1 MRIKFVIIPL
11 LALMFASFLSA
22 TTAKEYLLRDNQPAA
37 LDLKGWETQSFPL
50 GNGYFGVSFF
60 GGIPE
65 EIWQFTDKSL
75 HVGDPST
82 PETAYNHIGLSSLCE
97 LHLIQDHDPA
107 KVSGYSR
114 EVNLGKGLGTVT
126 YRIDGATYRR
136 ELLTSYPDR
145 CFAAK
150 LTASQPGKIS
160 FRLKAIHPWLNSF
173 RDGTVTVEGNELVMT
188 GNTRP
193 YGAKY
198 EVRLS
203 VATKG
208 GTVRSSSTGQ
218 DGEVIVEGADEAVV
232 MATLGT
238 NYRLDPKVF
247 LSRKPEEK
255 LMGCEVPSKQ
265 IAESLSAAQKLGW
278 NGLLARHE
286 ADVERLMKRTQVDL
300 GGVDP
305 GTPTRLLLADQK
317 PAPEAARYLEELY
330 FQFGR
335 YLLLS
340 SSRKGTLP
348 ANLQGTWNML
358 RKAPWTGGYWANI
371 NVQMNYWPS
380 FTCGLEETFEPYYEL
395 FKAAF
400 PAQREVA
407 AETLKKWK
415 CPEAPGAWTLGTS
428 MTPFKISNPGPTSG
442 AGTASFVLLP
452 MWDWY
457 LFTGDK
463 GVLEKI
469 WPFLLASSRFQA
481 AALKQQPDGTLLFDP
496 SWSPENQKG
505 KEPAICLPGTA
516 YDQELATMNHRMTL
530 EAARILKK
538 SDPILPVLEAQLP
551 KLSPVQIG
559 TSGQIKEYRQENAY
573 GEFGDPKHRHISH
586 LIGLFPG
593 TLLTEKKEWLD
604 AAKISLEKRGD
615 KTTGW
620 AMAHRLNGWAR
631 LKDGNRCH
639 LLLRNLLKY
648 GTLPNLWDT
657 CPPFQI
663 DGNFGGTA
671 GIAEMLLQ
679 SHEGCID
686 LLPALPPAWSTGSF
700 SGLRARGAFS
710 VSASWKDGRLR
721 EASVV
726 SEGGTDCRIRM
737 AGVAAWKVTG
747 KDSKPAKFSFDKQ
760 NGILTFAMQPGET
773 RILTPSGFLAK

>member
-1 MRIKFVIIPL
+1 MPFSIAFL
-11 LALMFASFLSA
+11 LASILSV
-22 TTAKEYLLRDNQPAA
+22 TPLYSTPQKEYLLRDNQPAP

-82 PETAYNHIGLSSLCE
+82 PETAYNHIGLSGLCE
-97 LHLIQDHDPA
+97 LHLLQDHDPA

-114 EVNLGKGLGTVT
+114 SVNLDKGLGTVT
-126 YRIDGATYRR
+126 YAIDGITYRR

-160 FRLKAIHPWLNSF
+160 FRLKAIHPWLNAF
-173 RDGTVTVEGNELVMT
+173 RDGTVTVEAQDLVMR

-193 YGAKY
+193 FGVKY

-208 GTVRSSSTGQ
+208 GSVRSSSSGQ
-218 DGEVIVEGADEAVV
+218 EGELIVEGADEAVLMV
-232 MATLGT
+232 TLGT
-238 NYRLDPKVF
+238 NYRLEPRVF
-247 LSRKPEEK
+247 LSRKAEDK
-255 LMGCEVPSKQ
+255 LAGLEVPSAQ
-265 IAESLSAAQKLGW
+265 IREGLEAARKLGW
-278 NGLLARHE
+278 EALLARHQ
-286 ADVERLMKRTQVDL
+286 ADVTRLMGGNRIDL

-305 GTPTRLLLADQK
+305 GIPTRLLLTNAH
-317 PAPEAARYLEELY
+317 PAPGSARYLEELY

-335 YLLLS
+335 YLLIS

-358 RKAPWTGGYWANI
+358 RKAPWTGGYWVNI
-371 NVQMNYWPS
+371 NLQMNYWPA
-380 FTCGLEETFEPYYEL
+380 FPCGLGETFEPFYEL

-400 PAQREVA
+400 PAQQEA
-407 AETLKKWK
+407 AVETLKKWK
-415 CPEAPGAWTLGTS
+415 CPAAPGAWTLGTS
-428 MTPFKISNPGPTSG
+428 TTPFRISNPGPTSG
-442 AGTASFVLLP
+442 ASSASFVLLS

-457 LFTGDK
+457 LFTGDRA
-463 GVLEKI
+463 VLEKI

-481 AALKQQPDGTLLFDP
+481 ASLKEQPDGTLLFDP
-496 SWSPENQKG
+496 SWSPENQKP
-505 KEPAICLPGTA
+505 KEPIVCLPGTA
-516 YDQELATMNHRMTL
+516 YDQELAAMNHRMTL

-551 KLSPVQIG
+551 RLSPVLIG

-573 GEFGDPKHRHISH
+573 GEFGEPQHRHISH

-604 AAKISLEKRGD
+604 AARISLQMRGD
-615 KTTGW
+615 KSNGW
-620 AMAHRLNGWAR
+620 AMAHRLNAWAR

-639 LLLRNLLKY
+639 LLLRNLLRY

-663 DGNFGGTA
+663 DGNFGGTS

-679 SHEGCID
+679 SHEGFID
-686 LLPALPPAWSTGSF
+686 LLPALPQEWNTGSF
-700 SGLRARGAFS
+700 SGLRARGSFC
-710 VSASWKDGRLR
+710 VSASWKDGKLLQ
-721 EASVV
+721 ATVT
-726 SEGGTDCRIRM
+726 SEGGRDCKIRM
-737 AGVAAWKVTG
+737 AGVTSWKVTG
-747 KDSKPAKFSFDKQ
+747 KDGKSIPSRSDKKI
-760 NGILTFAMQPGET
+760 GILQCEMQPGET
-773 RILTPSGFLAK
+773 LNLTPADIAGK